1 MNFGM
6 FDIAISWLLSFC
18 VVLSSN
24 LAPRLTNVCY
34 FCGRSLALVSSS
46 YPPRAAEPP
55 KADDGWPVC
64 LCAHMRVCAGG
75 CHAYSVMYSY
85 VLMHMCILMSAW
97 VGEEI

>member
-6 FDIAISWLLSFC
+6 FDIAILWLLSFC

-34 FCGRSLALVSSS
+34 FCERSLALVSSS

-75 CHAYSVMYSY
+75 VSCIFRDALICAYAY
-85 VLMHMCILMSAW
+85 VHTYEC
-97 VGEEI
+97 VGG